1 MTLAVELTR
10 ERIKMTALK
19 HFAQFGY
26 EGASMANIAEEV
38 GIRKQSIYTH
48 FKGKDEL
55 LLEVLDDVL
64 KDELRFLDDYAETHK
79 ESRLEDFLY
88 GFLLQYRHRYGND
101 DFTKFLLRMLF
112 FQPAHLSKE
121 AEEFGRKYVDH
132 LEGMLIL
139 AASKGEE
146 DGQIDS
152 EVGAGPAAV
161 AYTGVL
167 DGLFFELLTG
177 DASRVQEKLDFSW
190 RVYWRGVSSQRSR
203 T

>member
-1 MTLAVELTR
+1 VAVELTS
-10 ERIKMTALK
+10 EKIKMTALK

-38 GIRKQSIYTH
+38 GIKKQSIYTH

-55 LLEVLDDVL
+55 LLKVSDDVL
-64 KDELRFLDDYAETHK
+64 ADELKFLDDYAETHK

-88 GFLLQYRHRYGND
+88 GFLLKYRDRYGKD

-132 LEGMLIL
+132 LEEILIL
-139 AASKGEE
+139 AAGKGKA
-146 DGQIDS
+146 DGRIDS
-152 EVGAGPAAV
+152 GVGARTAAA
-161 AYTGVL
+161 AYMGVL

-177 DASRVQEKLDFSW
+177 DASRVQEKLEFSW
-190 RVYWRGVSSQRSR
+190 HVYWRGVSSDPVR

>member
-1 MTLAVELTR
+1 MAVELTS

-38 GIRKQSIYTH
+38 GIKKQSIYTH

-55 LLEVLDDVL
+55 LLKVSDDVL
-64 KDELRFLDDYAETHK
+64 VDELKFLDDYAETHR
-79 ESRLEDFLY
+79 ESRLEEFLY
-88 GFLLQYRHRYGND
+88 GFLLKYRDRYGND

-121 AEEFGRKYVDH
+121 AEEFGQKYVDH
-132 LEGMLIL
+132 LEEILIL
-139 AASKGEE
+139 AARKGEE

-152 EVGAGPAAV
+152 DVGARRAAV
-161 AYTGVL
+161 AYMGVL

-177 DASRVQEKLDFSW
+177 DASRVREKLDFSW
-190 RVYWRGVSSQRSR
+190 EVYWRGVSSQRSR

>member
-1 MTLAVELTR
+1 MAVELTS

-38 GIRKQSIYTH
+38 GIKKQSIYTH

-55 LLEVLDDVL
+55 LLEVSDDVL
-64 KDELRFLDDYAETHK
+64 VDELKFLDDYAETHR

-88 GFLLQYRHRYGND
+88 GFLLKYRDRYGDD

-132 LEGMLIL
+132 LEEILIPVAEKGM
-139 AASKGEE
+139 EE
-146 DGQIDS
+146 GQIERD
-152 EVGAGPAAV
+152 VGARRAAV
-161 AYTGVL
+161 AYMGVL

-177 DASRVQEKLDFSW
+177 DESRVQEKLDFSW
-190 RVYWRGVSSQRSR
+190 HVFWRGVSSQRSR